1 MEQCTLG
8 RTGRTVSRIGF
19 GGAPAGIPN
28 YLRPF
33 DPAQPDERAPIIAAI
48 QRAVELGITYYD
60 VAPGYG
66 EGVAERLFGE
76 ALEPTPSD
84 RLFLATKVGIWQE
97 TEVRAS
103 LESSLANLRRDYVDL
118 LQIHGTCY
126 TPEHAERILRPGGYL
141 DQMERLRDEGLIRHL
156 GFSVECI
163 NRPFYQLLD
172 SDRFEV
178 VQVLANVVTQHA
190 YDPVWQG
197 GILYDLEQKG
207 LGIAA
212 MRSTTSGLLQ
222 RWIQR
227 VHPANTFD
235 YTPATIQFQFSN
247 PLIDVVLLGMRSIS
261 NVEAN
266 VALCA
271 DLSGRIDIPALYQR
285 RA

>member
-1 MEQCTLG
+1 MESVVLG

-33 DPAQPDERAPIIAAI
+33 DPIQPDERGPILAALR
-48 QRAVELGITYYD
+48 RAVELGITYFD

-66 EGVAERLFGE
+66 DGVAERLFGE
-76 ALEPTPSD
+76 ALDGVASK
-84 RLFLATKVGIWQE
+84 RLFIATKVGIWNE
-97 TEVRAS
+97 MEVRAS
-103 LESSLANLRRDYVDL
+103 LEASLRNLRRDYVDL

-126 TPEHAERILRPGGYL
+126 TTEHADRILRTDGYL
-141 DQMERLRDEGLIRHL
+141 DQMERLREEGLIRHL

-163 NRPFYQLLD
+163 NRPLYQILD
-172 SDRFEV
+172 CQRFEV

-197 GILYDLEQKG
+197 GVLYDLEAMG

-222 RWIQR
+222 RWIKQ
-227 VHPANTFD
+227 VNPDNTFD
-235 YTPATIQFQFSN
+235 YTPATVQFQLSN
-247 PLIDVVLLGMRSIS
+247 PLIDVVLLGMRSVRT
-261 NVEAN
+261 VEAN

-271 DLSGRIDIPALYQR
+271 DRVGRVDIAALYQR
-285 RA
+285 RG